1 MNTTLIQSILF
12 ATCSMVTFDGPGNP
26 YLIGG

>member
-1 MNTTLIQSILF
+1 MNITPIQSILF
-12 ATCSMVTFDGPGNP
+12 ATCSMVAFDGAGNP